1 MTSPCLKVT
10 DTLQDAVGGDAGR
23 RGDWVRPP
31 GLLESSSNQK
41 EPEAGREQLEPSGFG
56 WSASKRKGRGRTPER
71 WKRSAPS
78 SGVELREPAEG
89 GSGPKKREEVEQD
102 SGYRFLSL
110 SFRAEGVPLGP
121 GRVPGLLRHSVCE
134 TGIF

>member
-10 DTLQDAVGGDAGR
+10 DASQDAVGGDAGR
-23 RGDWVRPP
+23 RGDWGRPP

-41 EPEAGREQLEPSGFG
+41 EPEAGRERLEPSGFG
-56 WSASKRKGRGRTPER
+56 WSTSKGKGRDRTPEIR
-71 WKRSAPS
+71 PS

-89 GSGPKKREEVEQD
+89 GSGPKKRKEVEQD
-102 SGYRFLSL
+102 NGYRFLSL
-110 SFRAEGVPLGP
+110 PFRAEGVPPGP